1 MTPLL
6 RHDGGERLTAAEL
19 RRELSARNLR
29 LAEGL
34 AHESTFG
41 EIPSVL
47 YQDANGEHGN
57 FLPAVYRRICAHPEW
72 RRRLAK
78 CYTASKRV
86 PRPQDRTRR
95 ELDCANSSDA
105 LLMNIFCYPGITR
118 RSAVCSLLGIHP
130 RLHPQFGVNPRL
142 PLITGHADRT
152 EIDMC
157 LGHLFVEAKLTES
170 GFQHARPDLVLRY
183 KDFGIVFDPSELR
196 TRRGMYE
203 SYQLI
208 RGILAAHHCDQS
220 FLLLYDARRE
230 DLKEQFYRALRAVRS
245 CELRSRLAILSW
257 QELSFALPKALRQF
271 LQEKYGIGSPKYAR
285 SWQMPSPERSQSL
298 SP

>member
-1 MTPLL
+1 MTPLDN
-6 RHDGGERLTAAEL
+6 HDGKGGSAERLTAADL

-29 LAEGL
+29 LAESVP
-34 AHESTFG
+34 HESTFG
-41 EIPSVL
+41 AIPSIL

-57 FLPAVYRRICAHPEW
+57 FLPEAYRRICSHPEW

-78 CYTASKRV
+78 CYTANKRV

-105 LLMNIFCYPGITR
+105 LLMNIFCYPGITG
-118 RSAVCSLLGIHP
+118 RSAVCSLLGIRP
-130 RLHPQFGVNPRL
+130 GLHPQFGVRPGL
-142 PLITGHADRT
+142 PLVTDHVDRT
-152 EIDMC
+152 EIDMG

-183 KDFGIVFDPSELR
+183 KDFPIVFDPGELPAR
-196 TRRGMYE
+196 PGIYD

-208 RGILAAHHCDQS
+208 RGVLAAHHCERY
-220 FLLLYDARRE
+220 FLLLCDARRD
-230 DLKEQFYRALRAVRS
+230 DLTEAFYRVVRAVRN

-257 QELSFALPKALRQF
+257 QELSRALPKS
-271 LQEKYGIGSPKYAR
+271 LQEFLHDKYGIR
-285 SWQMPSPERSQSL
+285 SR
-298 SP
+298 